1 MTCWA
6 FMVAIWRTDPEIMVC
21 AWLGELSYCSC
32 LLFLPNPYWVLLSY
46 VLRTFILGSVHNK
59 KVEAFLQ
66 ERREGRGNDR
76 VGTAF
81 TCLLHNACL
90 RRTLAKTKNQLA
102 IFNQRP
108 ITIYRRQ
115 FVLFP
120 VCATISNQ
128 YKVSIRYRIWQKCH
142 CNQLSL

>member
-21 AWLGELSYCSC
+21 ALLGELSYCSC

-46 VLRTFILGSVHNK
+46 VLHTFILGSVHNK

-66 ERREGRGNDR
+66 ERREGAMTGWAQHFP
-76 VGTAF
+76 VY
-81 TCLLHNACL
+81 C
-90 RRTLAKTKNQLA
+90 TLPAYVVLWQKPKNQLA